1 MYKGAANVSSALGG
15 SEIRSAMQQFF
26 RLELTAA
33 LLFPLRVLRAQ
44 DLAPRAYNGTYISS
58 VAIPERFPA
67 WQYSW
72 LGRPN

>member
-1 MYKGAANVSSALGG
+1 VSSALGG

-44 DLAPRAYNGTYISS
+44 DLAPRAYNGTYIQFGGNTRAFPC
-58 VAIPERFPA
+58 VAILLA
-67 WQYSW
+67 GKAY
-72 LGRPN
+72 